1 MINNPYG
8 NQVMTVRQ
16 VAVFLQFSETKV
28 YRLLNAGQIPGM
40 KIGGQWRVLRSALE
54 EYMQRRG
61 GARPPEPALQSGH
74 YVSLDG

>member
-1 MINNPYG
+1 MITNPDD

-16 VAVFLQFSETKV
+16 VATFLQFSETKV

-54 EYMQRRG
+54 EYMQRQG
-61 GARPPEPALQSGH
+61 GVRPPEPALPAGH